1 MAPAPFLSVDGR
13 DDANVFALSG
23 KVPKVCSTG
32 ILSTKAS
39 LRFSHYRVLGGI
51 EREQLYRGRFDISA
65 TRCKVN
71 QNLKNS
77 FD

>member
-1 MAPAPFLSVDGR
+1 MATAPLLSVDGR

-39 LRFSHYRVLGGI
+39 LRFSHQRILGEI
-51 EREQLYRGRFDISA
+51 EREQLYRGRLDISA
-65 TRCKVN
+65 IRFKVN
-71 QNLKNS
+71 QNLKTS
-77 FD
+77 SD